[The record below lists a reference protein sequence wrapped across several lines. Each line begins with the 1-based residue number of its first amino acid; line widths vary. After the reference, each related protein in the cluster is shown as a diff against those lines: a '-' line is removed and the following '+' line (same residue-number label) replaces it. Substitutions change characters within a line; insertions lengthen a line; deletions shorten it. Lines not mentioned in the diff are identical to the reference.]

1 MSNETW
7 EIIQEMYCNLTDEEI
22 EEELESI
29 E

>member
-1 MSNETW
+1 MSNEAW

-22 EEELESI
+22 EEELESL